1 MSDADLADV
10 LVGLVRNLT
19 GPLNAVV
26 LLVCW
31 IASFLLFFSGCFR
44 VIRRGD
50 GRGQGETGTGTFL
63 TFATS
68 AVLFAFPQLLDAGG
82 NSLFGYVPE
91 QGTAVLAYGSGE
103 EKHEELLWAVFQIV
117 RFMGM
122 FAFLKAWFV
131 LRDAADGTRGAT
143 ASQGFAHMVGGICGW
158 WILPLIDAVQTT
170 LGIAPLRIG
179 ELGGGSG

>member
-1 MSDADLADV
+1 M
-10 LVGLVRNLT
+10 
-19 GPLNAVV
+19 V

-68 AVLFAFPQLLDAGG
+68 AVLFVFPQLLDAGG
-82 NSLFGYVPE
+82 KSLFGYLPKR
-91 QGTAVLAYGSGE
+91 GTAVLAYGSGE

-143 ASQGFAHMVGGICGW
+143 ASQGFGAHGW
-158 WILPLIDAVQTT
+158 RNLRLVDPAADSTLCRNT
-170 LGIAPLRIG
+170 LGIAPLHIG
-179 ELGGGSG
+179 ELGGSSG

>member
-1 MSDADLADV
+1 MSEADLADV
-10 LVGLVRNLT
+10 LVMLVRNLM
-19 GPLNAVV
+19 GPLKLVV

-31 IASFLLFFSGCFR
+31 AASFFVFFAGCFR
-44 VIRRGD
+44 VIRHGD
-50 GRGQGETGTGTFL
+50 GRAQGVSGTGTFL

-68 AVLFAFPQLLDAGG
+68 AVLFVFPQLLDAGG
-82 NSLFGYVPE
+82 RSLFGQLPS
-91 QGTAVLAYGSGE
+91 QGTAVLAYGSAD

-117 RFMGM
+117 RFMGL

-143 ASQGFAHMVGGICGW
+143 ASQGFAHLVGGICGW
-158 WILPLIDAVQTT
+158 WILPVIDAVQNT

-179 ELGGGSG
+179 ELGGSSG